1 MNPPNKPRSAVDGV
15 VQPLSVP
22 VLAYHKIN
30 DGHELGV
37 NSIPPQVFDRQ
48 MRFLAENGYTA
59 ITVDRFIEAIEAFS
73 HPEKNLKTHSFS
85 PSRLKQK
92 EHNRTSDPLSRQES
106 GSPKGEGFGLPP
118 RSIMI
123 TFDDG
128 YEDVYTSAYPIL
140 AKYGMTATVF
150 VLAGYIGK
158 FNTWDVRLRLKQ
170 SPHLTGIQIQNLFGK
185 GFGIASHGMH
195 HRFLTRCDEAN
206 TRAELWESKA
216 ILEGLLHHPVH
227 GFAYPY
233 GSLNSKVAERVKSA
247 GYRVAFGL
255 KPSASDSIYSYPRM
269 AIYRCDTLTSFQ
281 AKLGLSGGRRFK
293 LECMKN
299 SIINRFAYLN
309 LLRR

>member
-37 NSIPPQVFDRQ
+37 NSIPPRVFDRQ

-140 AKYGMTATVF
+140 AKYGMTATRF
-150 VLAGYIGK
+150 CPRGIHRG
-158 FNTWDVRLRLKQ
+158 N
-170 SPHLTGIQIQNLFGK
+170 LTP
-185 GFGIASHGMH
+185 GM
-195 HRFLTRCDEAN
+195 
-206 TRAELWESKA
+206 
-216 ILEGLLHHPVH
+216 
-227 GFAYPY
+227 
-233 GSLNSKVAERVKSA
+233 
-247 GYRVAFGL
+247 
-255 KPSASDSIYSYPRM
+255 SDY
-269 AIYRCDTLTSFQ
+269 A
-281 AKLGLSGGRRFK
+281 
-293 LECMKN
+293 
-299 SIINRFAYLN
+299 
-309 LLRR
+309 